1 MAMEN
6 EDYGQAQQES
16 ALGEDR
22 MVQDHDAAESL
33 GEQIGDTMPVR
44 NAFSRRTTRTSKQP
58 WYEPYLR
65 EIRRTH

>member
-22 MVQDHDAAESL
+22 MAGDHDAAEIL
-33 GEQIGDTMPVR
+33 GEQIGDTLPVR
-44 NAFSRRTTRTSKQP
+44 NAFSRRTPRTSKQP